1 MKSRSSGTWEDQI
14 SQPSDKQQQAL
25 ETAKQPKIMAN
36 VNRNKL
42 LQKRIATWILELFFF
57 LIKIAGFSNLS
68 YQNGPPVSKSPTF
81 LHDIATLSR
90 KPLLL
95 AWLCRAQAVI
105 QLSQK

>member
-1 MKSRSSGTWEDQI
+1 MKSQSSGTWEDRI

-68 YQNGPPVSKSPTF
+68 YQNGPPVSKFPTF
-81 LHDIATLSR
+81 FHDIATLPES
-90 KPLLL
+90 
-95 AWLCRAQAVI
+95 
-105 QLSQK
+105 LSSLPCFAEPRL